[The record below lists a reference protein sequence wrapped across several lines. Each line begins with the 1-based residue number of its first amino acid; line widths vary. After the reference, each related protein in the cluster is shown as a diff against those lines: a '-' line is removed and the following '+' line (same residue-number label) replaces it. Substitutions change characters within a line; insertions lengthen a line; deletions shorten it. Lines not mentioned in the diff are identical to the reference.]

1 MFQFVDKTRLSIT
14 VSNSGQERSVTE
26 KIKSPERP
34 PASEFLE
41 DSASITW
48 IKSELLKVSS
58 GLWATRL
65 EHLYKEKFKKSLP
78 SNFIEELRFRPD
90 VTIVDEPIPGRYL
103 LYSPKKQQVP
113 MAFLIIFSTM

>member
-1 MFQFVDKTRLSIT
+1 MFQFVDTTRLSIT

-41 DSASITW
+41 DPASITW
-48 IKSELLKVSS
+48 IKSEILKVPC

-65 EHLYKEKFKKSLP
+65 EHLYKEKFKQSLP
-78 SNFIEELRFRPD
+78 SNFIEELKFRPD
-90 VTIVDEPIPGRYL
+90 ITVVDEPISGKYL

-113 MAFLIIFSTM
+113 MDF